1 VVDCWGFYTPLD
13 WLFHLQ
19 SVYHPWPR
27 DKIVCHIFVDDGDS
41 NGGDLHYHHYY
52 WKNNQFWLQEGK
64 KMKRTRLRS
73 KDISKEVESYG
84 IEISKKDQ
92 AELVEGQYKILLINK
107 RPAFFYYQGKPV
119 PTLKFLQ
126 ENNILKKITV
136 DMGAVKF
143 VVNGADVMRP
153 GIVEIE
159 EGITKDEFVAVIDK
173 NNQKPLAV
181 GIALFDGNEMQKMTS
196 GKVIKNIHY
205 VGDELWR
212 MEV

>member
-1 VVDCWGFYTPLD
+1 
-13 WLFHLQ
+13 
-19 SVYHPWPR
+19 
-27 DKIVCHIFVDDGDS
+27 
-41 NGGDLHYHHYY
+41 
-52 WKNNQFWLQEGK
+52 
-64 KMKRTRLRS
+64 MKRTQLRS
-73 KDISKEVESYG
+73 KDVSKELEVFKVN
-84 IEISKKDQ
+84 ISKKDQ
-92 AELVEGQYKILLINK
+92 VELIEDQYKIILINK
-107 RPAFFYYQGKPV
+107 KSSFFYYQGKPV